1 MDLQEIKDKLNNA
14 KTEEEKLEA
23 RKAFW
28 REEYKSL
35 PVLVT
40 SQLIIPYITVIMLGK
55 PDVRI
60 LDVGC
65 GDGSLMKHLQ
75 RVFPSAKVIGIDI
88 DPKAVKKCR
97 DDGLTVYECSWQDY
111 PYSSDTYDCIIFS
124 MVLHE
129 MYSLDKKHP
138 FTLQPVHD
146 ALEMAYDYLEPT
158 GKIVICDNIYSS
170 CQLNQMFK
178 MNIEDFDMELLDKF
192 LKEYPMITGP
202 VYRSKDG
209 WVEMPMSLAKEFLY
223 TYALDDEEWNANIKQ
238 RHGFA
243 SMNEINKML
252 TASSFLVE
260 AEMAFADGYA
270 EALSLKVGP
279 SPKLLKLFQE
289 STCIFVARK
298 DESHILSQR

>member
-97 DDGLTVYECSWQDY
+97 DDGLTVYECSWQDCSQY
-111 PYSSDTYDCIIFS
+111 T
-124 MVLHE
+124 MHW
-129 MYSLDKKHP
+129 KWR
-138 FTLQPVHD
+138 
-146 ALEMAYDYLEPT
+146 
-158 GKIVICDNIYSS
+158 
-170 CQLNQMFK
+170 
-178 MNIEDFDMELLDKF
+178 
-192 LKEYPMITGP
+192 MIT
-202 VYRSKDG
+202 
-209 WVEMPMSLAKEFLY
+209 
-223 TYALDDEEWNANIKQ
+223 
-238 RHGFA
+238 
-243 SMNEINKML
+243 
-252 TASSFLVE
+252 
-260 AEMAFADGYA
+260 
-270 EALSLKVGP
+270 
-279 SPKLLKLFQE
+279 
-289 STCIFVARK
+289 
-298 DESHILSQR
+298 LSQQVKS